1 MRSRTFP
8 ALLGLT
14 LLWVAIAPAKSLAQS
29 EISVDLVIATGVE
42 NREPVGAGETFPS
55 DVGKVFA
62 WMRVTGAAGQAIQV
76 VWSHGTHTFTV
87 PLEIGGSSW
96 RTWSSKTIPPYWSGE
111 WSVEVRDAQGNS
123 LVTTKFTV
131 GG

>member
-14 LLWVAIAPAKSLAQS
+14 LVWVAIAPAKSLAQS
-29 EISVDLVIATGVE
+29 DISVDLVMASGVE
-42 NREPVGAGETFPS
+42 KREPVGGGETFPS

-76 VWSHGTHTFTV
+76 VWSHGDHTFTV
-87 PLEIGGSSW
+87 PLEIGGSPW
-96 RTWSSKTIPPYWSGE
+96 RTWSSKTIPPFWNGE
-111 WSVEVRDAQGNS
+111 WSVEVRDARGNS
-123 LVTTKFTV
+123 LVTAKFTV

>member
-14 LLWVAIAPAKSLAQS
+14 LLWVAVAPAKSLAQS
-29 EISVDLVIATGVE
+29 EISVDLIMATGVE
-42 NREPVGAGETFPS
+42 NREPVGVGETFPS

-87 PLEIGGSSW
+87 PLEIGGSPW
-96 RTWSSKTIPPYWSGE
+96 RTWSSKTIPSFWSGE